1 MTILARRRRLFIE
14 AETGSQSIATAH
26 PDRTGAVLS
35 KLDRYR
41 TYFTDPASDG
51 HGTWYRSAFPDDHE
65 PRLVFVVH
73 SDERRGKVQRA
84 VKERLGMLPPKEF
97 RVLVM
102 TFAEASGV
110 LVRYVREGVAEPAR
124 PRRERVVRVD
134 EAVLEEVRN
143 GFNAL
148 TDALRACRQVIT
160 DHNQRGGQQLDLPA
174 MSGSAIRALRGFVVT
189 VQGAGVAPD
198 EPLRRSVPTHPP
210 PASSAP
216 WANR

>member
-1 MTILARRRRLFIE
+1 
-14 AETGSQSIATAH
+14 
-26 PDRTGAVLS
+26 
-35 KLDRYR
+35 
-41 TYFTDPASDG
+41 
-51 HGTWYRSAFPDDHE
+51 
-65 PRLVFVVH
+65 
-73 SDERRGKVQRA
+73 
-84 VKERLGMLPPKEF
+84 MLPPGQF

-102 TFAEASGV
+102 TFAEASSL

-160 DHNQRGGQQLDLPA
+160 DHNQRGGPQLHLPSVA
-174 MSGSAIRALRGFVVT
+174 VAAIKALRGFVMT
-189 VQGAGVAPD
+189 VQDAGVAPD
-198 EPLRRSVPTHPP
+198 EPSTRSVPAQPP